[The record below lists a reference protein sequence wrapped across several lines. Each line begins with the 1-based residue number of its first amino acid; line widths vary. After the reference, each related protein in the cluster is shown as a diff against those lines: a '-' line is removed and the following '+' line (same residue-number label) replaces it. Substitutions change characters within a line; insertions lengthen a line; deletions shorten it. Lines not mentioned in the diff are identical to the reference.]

1 MKRVVVVGG
10 GVAGLAA
17 ALGIRDRAQARG
29 VPIEVRVVEAN
40 ARAGGNLRTERD
52 DGFTIE
58 RGPNGFLDNVPA
70 TLDLVRRIG
79 LEGELQPADALAA
92 RRFLFRHGRLHELR
106 ASPLGFLA
114 SPVLSWRGRARVLGE
129 PWTRPRA
136 GSRAGLDES
145 VHAFAARH
153 LGEEAAHV
161 LVGAMVAGV
170 FAGDSRQL
178 SLASAFPKMAAM
190 EEGHGSL
197 VRAMLAK
204 ARERR
209 AAKRRLVELRARG
222 EDAPELERPGG
233 PAGPGGT
240 LTSFRGGIETL
251 VDALVRALPGAV
263 ETGRAADWLGR
274 HPVAGGGSPWRVML
288 RDGGE
293 LDADAVV
300 VAIPAGPAAPLLG
313 PLDRELGD
321 AVAAIPSAGLAVIA
335 LGFDAAAFDERGGA
349 PRGFGFLAPRGE
361 GLRILGCLWDSS
373 IFPGRAPAGKVLVR
387 AMIGGALDPEALH
400 LSDGELVHAVRE
412 DLRRAMG
419 LHVEPE
425 RVWVYRHALGISQY
439 TVGHGARLAA
449 IERALE
455 RLPGLYVA
463 GQSYY
468 GIAMNAAIESAG
480 RIAERVVDGL
490 AVRAAA

>member
-79 LEGELQPADALAA
+79 LEGELQRADAVAA
-92 RRFLFRHGRLHELR
+92 QRFLFRHGRLHELR
-106 ASPLGFLA
+106 TSPLGFLA

-136 GSRAGLDES
+136 GSRAGLDET

-170 FAGDSRQL
+170 FGGDSRQL

-204 ARERR
+204 AKERR
-209 AAKRRLVELRARG
+209 AAKRRLAELRARG

-288 RDGGE
+288 RD
-293 LDADAVV
+293 
-300 VAIPAGPAAPLLG
+300 
-313 PLDRELGD
+313 
-321 AVAAIPSAGLAVIA
+321 
-335 LGFDAAAFDERGGA
+335 
-349 PRGFGFLAPRGE
+349 
-361 GLRILGCLWDSS
+361 
-373 IFPGRAPAGKVLVR
+373 
-387 AMIGGALDPEALH
+387 
-400 LSDGELVHAVRE
+400 
-412 DLRRAMG
+412 
-419 LHVEPE
+419 
-425 RVWVYRHALGISQY
+425 
-439 TVGHGARLAA
+439 
-449 IERALE
+449 
-455 RLPGLYVA
+455 
-463 GQSYY
+463 
-468 GIAMNAAIESAG
+468 
-480 RIAERVVDGL
+480 
-490 AVRAAA
+490 